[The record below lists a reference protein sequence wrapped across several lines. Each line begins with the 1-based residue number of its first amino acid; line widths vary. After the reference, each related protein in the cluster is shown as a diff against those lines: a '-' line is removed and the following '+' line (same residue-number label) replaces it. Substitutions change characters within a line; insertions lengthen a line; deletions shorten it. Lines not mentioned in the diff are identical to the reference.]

1 MGNAVMK
8 YRKERIQKRAQQAGR
23 IGLIA
28 NVFLS
33 AGKKGAA
40 PITAAGATPFDT
52 GQSRQQDGTTTTSS
66 ATATDSQNADT
77 AKGNTTG
84 TSSSWMRPFQKIN
97 RHSDQPKEPTQISY
111 NEQRS
116 ERQAERQKL
125 ALEEAR
131 YGTAPANLEYESM
144 LESDIDV
151 NCALCN
157 MVKNDVIHECRI
169 CGRCSHQKCLE
180 SGGYC
185 SDVNFATALKNSEE
199 EVGWSCSECE
209 SIGNLITLV
218 EMDELMEK
226 FDRYDR
232 DEDSKISWADY
243 RAVETSS
250 VTESNA
256 KEKFFQYDT
265 DGDGIVSWEDY
276 LLVEAL
282 DILEKQPQVQLMMF
296 LVPKEIERIKNCFRM
311 KDDHNTGVISVAAA
325 AEAYSNWLT
334 AQGLESSQEGRN
346 AQEQM
351 YNPSNKRKLISWERF
366 IRQHALAILSAR
378 PNTATITPY
387 IRGHPSTGL

>member
-40 PITAAGATPFDT
+40 PIKAAGATPFDT
-52 GQSRQQDGTTTTSS
+52 GQSRQQDGTTTSS
-66 ATATDSQNADT
+66 TTATESQNDT
-77 AKGNTTG
+77 AKGNATLPTG
-84 TSSSWMRPFQKIN
+84 TILSWMRPFQKMN
-97 RHSDQPKEPTQISY
+97 RHSDEPKETTQISY

-125 ALEEAR
+125 ALEEAKF
-131 YGTAPANLEYESM
+131 GTAPANLEYESM

-185 SDVNFATALKNSEE
+185 CDVNFATALKNSEE

-218 EMDELMEK
+218 EMDGLMEK

-250 VTESNA
+250 ATESNA
-256 KEKFFQYDT
+256 KEKKTFT
-265 DGDGIVSWEDY
+265 S
-276 LLVEAL
+276 
-282 DILEKQPQVQLMMF
+282 
-296 LVPKEIERIKNCFRM
+296 
-311 KDDHNTGVISVAAA
+311 
-325 AEAYSNWLT
+325 
-334 AQGLESSQEGRN
+334 
-346 AQEQM
+346 
-351 YNPSNKRKLISWERF
+351 LISWERF